1 MSVEQPITQIY
12 YPGISLQPWVESY
25 IVLQHSPDGIQDISP
40 WTIMPDCTGYLIFH
54 LLTGYS
60 RLSLVGP
67 RSIFKNINRKDRIL
81 TLIVKFKPWGMSDL
95 LPFPVSEVKD
105 YSVPLSFI
113 SGNDALIL
121 KDKLDELAQAGD
133 TDQCLLEI
141 EWFLT
146 GHLIRR
152 QRINQTIEYVSKRID
167 KESGRVSIKKIAE
180 DAGISGRY
188 LRKIF
193 SSQVGLSP
201 KRFSM
206 IARVTHVVKKVDEG
220 RAKNWT
226 DLALSSGYFD
236 QSHLVEDFNMLL
248 GESPEVFINRSNREE
263 II

>member
-1 MSVEQPITQIY
+1 MRAEQPITELY
-12 YPGISLQPWVESY
+12 YPKITLQSRIESY
-25 IVLQHSPDGIQDISP
+25 IILKHRPDGVRHVIP

-54 LLTGYS
+54 LLTGCS

-67 RSIFKNINRKDRIL
+67 RSIFKNINRKDRVL
-81 TLIVKFKPWGMSDL
+81 TLIVKFKPWGMPGL
-95 LPFPVSEVKD
+95 LPFPVNELKD
-105 YSVPLSFI
+105 YSIPLCSI
-113 SGNDALIL
+113 SGNDTLIL
-121 KDKLDELAQAGD
+121 KDKLDELARTGD

-141 EWFLT
+141 ERFLIDHLT
-146 GHLIRR
+146 GK
-152 QRINQTIEYVSKRID
+152 QQVNPVIEYVAKRID
-167 KESGRVSIKKIAE
+167 KKSGRVSIKKIAE
-180 DAGISGRY
+180 DAGISDRY
-188 LRKIF
+188 LRKVF

-220 RAKNWT
+220 RAKSWT

-236 QSHLVEDFNMLL
+236 QSHLIEDFNMLL